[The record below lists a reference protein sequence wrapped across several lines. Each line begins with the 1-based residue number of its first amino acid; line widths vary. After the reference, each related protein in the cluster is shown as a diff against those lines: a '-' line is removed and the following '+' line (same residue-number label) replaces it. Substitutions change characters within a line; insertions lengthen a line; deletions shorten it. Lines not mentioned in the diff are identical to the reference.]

1 MKCNSCANREICI
14 HFATIQRFI
23 FDDKHGLGS
32 LNPDI
37 VVEII
42 VKECPYYKKQKQPKK
57 EEELTTIMVGATREK
72 LLKVLNVIVQLEK
85 ENGYAPKEE
94 VIQQLQKIGIKPE
107 EADKLIQTLLRE
119 GTIYV
124 PKDGYLKKT

>member
-1 MKCNSCANREICI
+1 MKCNNCANREICI
-14 HFATIQRFI
+14 HFATIQRFTL
-23 FDDKHGLGS
+23 DDKHGLGS
-32 LNPDI
+32 LSPDI
-37 VVEII
+37 VVEIV
-42 VKECPYYKKQKQPKK
+42 VKECPYYKRQKQPKK
-57 EEELTTIMVGATREK
+57 EELTTIMVGATREK

-94 VIQQLQKIGIKPE
+94 VMQQLQKTGIKPE